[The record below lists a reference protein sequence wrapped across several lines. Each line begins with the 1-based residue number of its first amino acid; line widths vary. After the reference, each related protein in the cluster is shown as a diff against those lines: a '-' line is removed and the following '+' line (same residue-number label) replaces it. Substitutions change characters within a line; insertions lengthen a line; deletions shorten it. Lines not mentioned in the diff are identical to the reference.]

1 VTRLQAVVNGS
12 KIRSEDSEQTTIF
25 EEYMRNKLPLSEKTE
40 EVLFENAQ
48 MLVGAGF
55 ETTGFT
61 LSTAHYHVLANP
73 DVCRRLKKELT
84 DIWPDNDAT
93 PPWTTLEDCHI

>member
-1 VTRLQAVVNGS
+1 
-12 KIRSEDSEQTTIF
+12 
-25 EEYMRNKLPLSEKTE
+25 MRNKLPPSEKTE